1 MGWVSHPVANQL
13 TEQLLHLCLKFVKLL
28 VMKSAVKTTTTK
40 RACSVLLGTFFFVS
54 LVLGSCSKGDPAP
67 NDPCAG
73 VTISVTGTTTAPTGT
88 SNNGTI
94 IASASGGSGFTYSL
108 NGGSFQATGQFAN
121 LGPGSYTVTA
131 KSSAG
136 CTGAASFTLTA
147 SGGCTGVTITIAA
160 TPTGVTPCV
169 SGSGSIALTAS
180 GGTPPYSYSLNNSG
194 QFQST
199 SNFSNLNQGTYSV
212 AVRDANGCTGL
223 QNSIVI
229 TERAAGP
236 LFTAVKSLIQTNC
249 VSCHNATVANGG
261 VNLSTDCSIVSA
273 RDRIKIRAVDG
284 TGGPMPTSGLLPLT
298 ERQKITNWINAGGR
312 VTD

>member
-1 MGWVSHPVANQL
+1 MKSFLPFRITSKKWSVYLLALLITSLL
-13 TEQLLHLCLKFVKLL
+13 TE
-28 VMKSAVKTTTTK
+28 
-40 RACSVLLGTFFFVS
+40 
-54 LVLGSCSKGDPAP
+54 SCSKGDPAP

-73 VTISVTGTTTAPTGT
+73 VTVSVTGTTTQPTGT

-121 LGPGSYTVTA
+121 LGPGTYTVTA

-136 CTGAASFTLTA
+136 CTGSASFTLTA
-147 SGGCTGVTITIAA
+147 SGGCTGVTITISA

-169 SGSGSIALTAS
+169 SASGSIAVTAT
-180 GGTPPYSYSLNNSG
+180 GGTAPYTYSLNNNG
-194 QFQST
+194 QFQSIST
-199 SNFSNLNQGTYSV
+199 FSNLNQGTYSI
-212 AVRDANGCTGL
+212 AVRDANGCTAI
-223 QNSIVI
+223 QNSIAV

-236 LFTAVKSLIQTNC
+236 LFTAVKSLIQANC

-273 RDRIKIRAVDG
+273 RERIRIRAVDG